1 MNEYRKPEV
10 VVLGDAASLIQG
22 SKPGL
27 GDSLHPLAMIQTD
40 ECTED

>member
-1 MNEYRKPEV
+1 MNEYTKPVV

-22 SKPGL
+22 SKPGR
-27 GDSLHPLAMIQTD
+27 GESVHPLAYILTD